1 MKSEIAFFKDKR
13 WRDFVQ
19 FCQLIRFLGFTDD
32 EIIAEVRKIM
42 AAINTEPSPS
52 DVSVTPD
59 VLIDI
64 KTGRSIE
71 KETCSWIQE
80 DDPDICYWKTGCGNS
95 FYFTEGAPTDNRMKY
110 CCYCGRLL
118 KQEE

>member
-52 DVSVTPD
+52 DVSVTQD
-59 VLIDI
+59 VSTDSENDQ
-64 KTGRSIE
+64 SIE
-71 KETCSWIQE
+71 KGE
-80 DDPDICYWKTGCGNS
+80 
-95 FYFTEGAPTDNRMKY
+95 
-110 CCYCGRLL
+110 
-118 KQEE
+118 

>member
-52 DVSVTPD
+52 DVSVTQD
-59 VLIDI
+59 VSTDSENDQ
-64 KTGRSIE
+64 SIE
-71 KETCSWIQE
+71 I
-80 DDPDICYWKTGCGNS
+80 
-95 FYFTEGAPTDNRMKY
+95 
-110 CCYCGRLL
+110 
-118 KQEE
+118 